1 MYEAEIAIYCQ
12 LRKIVYLVLYDNIFD
27 AIIMFLEKGD
37 KVWLEAFETEDKS
50 KQKSLFLRFP

>member
-1 MYEAEIAIYCQ
+1 MAKEE
-12 LRKIVYLVLYDNIFD
+12 YDNIFD

-37 KVWLEAFETEDKS
+37 KVWLEAVESEDKS

>member
-1 MYEAEIAIYCQ
+1 MAKEE
-12 LRKIVYLVLYDNIFD
+12 YDNIFD